1 MTDTATSPDSRPRAF
16 RHARG
21 KRPQF
26 YDTPGLDEA
35 MGMIMVL
42 ASELCVIRD
51 RLDSAERVA
60 RAHGIDLAAGI
71 ETLQL
76 DQAALE
82 EREARRQDFLQR
94 LYYLQL
100 KDADEAAQAQTTA
113 AQTAEGFRRTIA
125 EIAEQ

>member
-1 MTDTATSPDSRPRAF
+1 MTDTTTTAERPHVV

-26 YDTPGLDEA
+26 YETPGLDAA
-35 MGMIMVL
+35 MSMIMVL
-42 ASELCVIRD
+42 ANELCVVRD

-60 RAHGIDLAAGI
+60 ATKGIDLAGGI

-76 DQAALE
+76 DQTALE

-94 LYYLQL
+94 LFYHQL
-100 KDADEAAQAQTTA
+100 KDADEAAQAHTEATYNA
-113 AQTAEGFRRTIA
+113 AIHDIA
-125 EIAEQ
+125 QL